1 MNTRLVIRVLA
12 LGAVLVPAALAATGC
27 SSLVD
32 RVLYNENHF
41 SFDDRAALEKGLEQ
55 DVPWVPADATRI
67 TGTVSTDATNGAVLL
82 HSDADLDPGICAE
95 TTRLSAPVYALDGA
109 PDVFEMDTV
118 FACGDWSVVFT
129 DDGWLGWTPNHP
141 DEAAVSPAG

>member
-1 MNTRLVIRVLA
+1 MNTRPHVRALA
-12 LGAVLVPAALAATGC
+12 LGAILIPAALLATGC

-41 SFDDRAALEKGLEQ
+41 SFDDAAALEKGLEQ
-55 DVPWVPADATRI
+55 DVPWVPADATHI

-82 HSDADLDPGICAE
+82 RSDADLDPEICAE
-95 TTRLSAPVYALDGA
+95 TARRSAPVYALDGA

-118 FACGDWSVVFT
+118 YACGAWSVVAT
-129 DDGWLGWTPNHP
+129 DDGWLGWTPSHP
-141 DEAAVSPAG
+141 DEAAASPAG